1 MSIAARPR
9 AATAINQSFDPRVLG
24 TIAMP
29 GVGAA
34 IWQRDVAPRLLKWLE
49 ELPTDHLPR
58 LRERLRPKDAAA
70 AVKAA
75 CLTART
81 PASPERDAFVVEVS
95 DLVQV
100 AAAQTG
106 AVLVD
111 LRLDS
116 VFGQPCPKWHLDAVR
131 ARFLCTLRGAGTE
144 FGPAGSDGD
153 VTATHRVPLG
163 CPAMFRGR
171 DWPGEEVSGI
181 LHRSPPTENGQCRFL
196 VVVDPIDPIGT
207 C

>member
-34 IWQRDVAPRLLKWLE
+34 IWQRDVAPTLLKWLE

-75 CLTART
+75 CITART
-81 PASPERDAFVVEVS
+81 PASPERDKFVAEVS

-106 AVLVD
+106 AVMVD

-116 VFGQPCPKWHLDAVR
+116 VLDSPARNGIWMPFGHAFC
-131 ARFLCTLRGAGTE
+131 ARCVARE
-144 FGPAGSDGD
+144 PSSDQQ
-153 VTATHRVPLG
+153 VPMAT
-163 CPAMFRGR
+163 
-171 DWPGEEVSGI
+171 
-181 LHRSPPTENGQCRFL
+181 SPPPIGCLWAAPQCS
-196 VVVDPIDPIGT
+196 VVVIGRVKRS
-207 C
+207 